1 MIIEIPGYKTLDL
14 DYLVLDYNGTIAVDG
29 LIPPAIKERL
39 LLLGDSF
46 KIYVLTADTHGTAAA
61 MCDGLSLEIMTFPSG
76 SAMDEKL
83 RILSSLG
90 AEHCIAIGNGRNDVP
105 MCQAAALSIAV
116 MGTEGAYG
124 KVAFRMRCL
133 HNFHSR
139 CTGSSDA
146 AEETGRNL
154 KRINTTS

>member
-61 MCDGLSLEIMTFPSG
+61 MCNGLPLEIMTFPSG

-90 AEHCIAIGNGRNDVP
+90 TEHCIAIGN
-105 MCQAAALSIAV
+105 
-116 MGTEGAYG
+116 
-124 KVAFRMRCL
+124 
-133 HNFHSR
+133 
-139 CTGSSDA
+139 
-146 AEETGRNL
+146 
-154 KRINTTS
+154 

>member
-61 MCDGLSLEIMTFPSG
+61 M
-76 SAMDEKL
+76 DEKL

-124 KVAFRMRCL
+124 KLLSECDVC
-133 HNFHSR
+133 
-139 CTGSSDA
+139 
-146 AEETGRNL
+146 
-154 KRINTTS
+154 TTSIADALDLLMLPKRLVATLRG

>member
-61 MCDGLSLEIMTFPSG
+61 MCDGLPLEIMTFHWVPNTVSPSATDG
-76 SAMDEKL
+76 MTYQCVRPL
-83 RILSSLG
+83 
-90 AEHCIAIGNGRNDVP
+90 P
-105 MCQAAALSIAV
+105 
-116 MGTEGAYG
+116 
-124 KVAFRMRCL
+124 
-133 HNFHSR
+133 
-139 CTGSSDA
+139 
-146 AEETGRNL
+146 
-154 KRINTTS
+154 

>member
-61 MCDGLSLEIMTFPSG
+61 MCDGLPLEIMTFPSG
-76 SAMDEKL
+76 SAMNEKL

-90 AEHCIAIGNGRNDVP
+90 AEHCIAIGNCVQHTI
-105 MCQAAALSIAV
+105 CQWH
-116 MGTEGAYG
+116 GQ
-124 KVAFRMRCL
+124 CL
-133 HNFHSR
+133 AWLNGI
-139 CTGSSDA
+139 GSHIIRP
-146 AEETGRNL
+146 T
-154 KRINTTS
+154 KRLR

>member
-61 MCDGLSLEIMTFPSG
+61 MCDGLPLEIMTFPSG
-76 SAMDEKL
+76 SAMNEK
-83 RILSSLG
+83 
-90 AEHCIAIGNGRNDVP
+90 HWVP
-105 MCQAAALSIAV
+105 
-116 MGTEGAYG
+116 
-124 KVAFRMRCL
+124 
-133 HNFHSR
+133 
-139 CTGSSDA
+139 
-146 AEETGRNL
+146 
-154 KRINTTS
+154 NTVSPSATDGMTHQCVRPLP

>member
-61 MCDGLSLEIMTFPSG
+61 MCDGLPLEIMTFPSG
-76 SAMDEKL
+76 SAMDV
-83 RILSSLG
+83 
-90 AEHCIAIGNGRNDVP
+90 CTT
-105 MCQAAALSIAV
+105 SIADALDLL
-116 MGTEGAYG
+116 MLP
-124 KVAFRMRCL
+124 KRLVATLR
-133 HNFHSR
+133 
-139 CTGSSDA
+139 G
-146 AEETGRNL
+146 
-154 KRINTTS
+154 

>member
-61 MCDGLSLEIMTFPSG
+61 MCDGLPLEIMTFPSG

-90 AEHCIAIGNGRNDVP
+90 AEHCIATDGMTYQCVRP
-105 MCQAAALSIAV
+105 LP
-116 MGTEGAYG
+116 
-124 KVAFRMRCL
+124 
-133 HNFHSR
+133 
-139 CTGSSDA
+139 
-146 AEETGRNL
+146 
-154 KRINTTS
+154 